1 VGEGFAGEIGKRQKE
16 KGNAETQRRRDSQRK
31 RRKHERGKPKI
42 TVKSDCATEL
52 RLGFMAENEAG
63 EKVTDCDEK
72 YDEDGDG
79 EFVLSKIGQSVV
91 AITGS

>member
-1 VGEGFAGEIGKRQKE
+1 MGEGFAGEIGKRQKE
-16 KGNAETQRRRDSQRK
+16 KDNAETQRFAEEEK
-31 RRKHERGKPKI
+31 
-42 TVKSDCATEL
+42 DCATEL
-52 RLGFMAENEAG
+52 GLGFMAENKAG